1 MRIDLNR
8 NPGTDEGKGIASDA
22 PATAG
27 WRRRGM
33 LAALALGGGG
43 LAVAWAVRRSSSH
56 GLAGGPAREVPAG
69 AFAPS
74 ALLRVAADGRVTIV
88 CRRAEL
94 GQGVSTALPMLVAE
108 ELGANWSLV
117 SVELGGLD
125 TAADNQPEDTYTAD
139 SRSIASDHESLR
151 RLGAA
156 ARTLLVAAAAQRLG
170 VPPGE
175 CEAHSGRVWHTASGR
190 SLPFGELAG
199 DAARMPLPRAADMR
213 LKDSLAFRL
222 IGQRIGQ
229 VDAARIAAGAP
240 LYGSDVRLP
249 GMRYAVYAKAPV
261 FGAAVQRVDLDAL
274 KAMPGVRDAFVL
286 AGGGNLRG
294 LNPGVAVVADSTWA
308 ALQAR
313 QQIDVLAGLD
323 GQSADA
329 PAGSAAL
336 LDSDELLRRAE
347 QVAGGEGD
355 TVLRDDGDAPAALTR
370 AAKRLEAAYVHPFLA
385 HAAMEPLSCTAHWHD
400 GQLDL
405 WAASQNPWGA
415 RELVSQTLE
424 LAPEKIT
431 LHPLRAGGSF
441 GRRLGSDFIVEAAA
455 IAMRTSTPVQLVWR
469 REDDLRHDHYRP
481 GGVHRLQAG
490 LDASGAVVAWSL
502 HQVSFGADGKAGG
515 GAAVAPNEFPARWVL
530 DCRMSLSVL
539 DVPIPLGLWR
549 APGSH
554 ATAWAVQSFLDELAH
569 AAGRDPLAFR
579 LALLGSQAQVR
590 GGGLLSR
597 APPYRV
603 DRMRAVLQAAAQ
615 AAQWGRSL
623 PRGQGQGIAFH
634 HCHGGYVAQVVDVAV
649 SPQGAVAIERVVCV
663 CDVGSP
669 IVNRLGAEAQV
680 QGAIVD
686 GLSAALGQEVV
697 IRGGRVQ
704 PGNFDHYPLLRMAQA
719 PRRIDIQFIESASPP
734 TGLGEPALPPVAP
747 ALCNAIFRATGH
759 RIRRLPVSR
768 NDLAWPH
775 A

>member
-8 NPGTDEGKGIASDA
+8 NLMPHKTIDSAGDA
-22 PATAG
+22 TQPIR

-33 LAALALGGGG
+33 LAALALGAGGF
-43 LAVAWAVRRSSSH
+43 AVAWAVRRSPSAE
-56 GLAGGPAREVPAG
+56 LAGGPAGSVPSG

-74 ALLRVAADGRVTIV
+74 ALLRIAADGRVTIV

-94 GQGVSTALPMLVAE
+94 GQGVSTALPMLIAE
-108 ELGANWSLV
+108 ELGADWSLV
-117 SVELGGLD
+117 NVELGGID
-125 TAADNQPEDTYTAD
+125 ASAAQDQPDDTYTAD
-139 SRSIASDHESLR
+139 SRSIAADFNNLR

-156 ARTLLVAAAAQRLG
+156 ARAMLVAAAAQRLG
-170 VPPGE
+170 VPPAE
-175 CEAHSGRVWHTASGR
+175 CDAHSGRVWHAGSSR
-190 SLPFGELAG
+190 WLPFGELAAE
-199 DAARMPLPRAADMR
+199 AARMPLPRAADVR
-213 LKDSLAFRL
+213 LKDPSAFRL
-222 IGQRIGQ
+222 IGQRVGQ

-240 LYGSDVRLP
+240 LYGSDIRLP

-261 FGAAVQRVDLDAL
+261 FGAAVKRVDLNAL

-286 AGGGNLRG
+286 PGGSNLRG
-294 LNPGVAVVADSTWA
+294 LNPGVAIVADSTWA
-308 ALQAR
+308 AMQAR
-313 QQIDVLAGLD
+313 QHIDV
-323 GQSADA
+323 QWQHA
-329 PAGSAAL
+329 PAGSAAP
-336 LDSDELLRRAE
+336 LDSDELLSRAE
-347 QVAGGEGD
+347 QAAGRDGAI
-355 TVLRDDGDAPAALTR
+355 VLRDDGNAA
-370 AAKRLEAAYVHPFLA
+370 AAFAQAAQRLQAVYVHPFIA
-385 HAAMEPLSCTAHWHD
+385 HAALEPLGCTAHWHG
-400 GQLDL
+400 GQLQL
-405 WAASQNPWGA
+405 WAASQSPAQA
-415 RELVSQTLE
+415 RQLVSETLG
-424 LAPEKIT
+424 LAPQKIT

-441 GRRLGSDFIVEAAA
+441 GRRLGGDFIVEAAA
-455 IAMRTSTPVQLVWR
+455 IAMRSDTPVQLVWR

-490 LDASGAVVAWSL
+490 LNASGRVTAWL
-502 HQVSFGADGKAGG
+502 LDQVSFGSGGKAGG
-515 GAAVAPNEFPARWVL
+515 GAAIAPNEFPARWIP
-530 DCRMSLSVL
+530 DCRISLAVQ
-539 DVPIPLGLWR
+539 DVALPLGLWR

-554 ATAWAVQSFLDELAH
+554 ATAWAVQSFIDELAH
-569 AAGRDPLAFR
+569 AAGQDPLAFR
-579 LALLGSQAQVR
+579 LALLGSEAEVR

-615 AAQWGRSL
+615 AAGWGRPL
-623 PRGQGQGIAFH
+623 PRGQGQGMAFH

-649 SPQGAVAIERVVCV
+649 SPQGVVAIERVVCV

-686 GLSAALGQEVV
+686 GLSAALGQEIV

-704 PGNFDHYPLLRMAQA
+704 QANFGDYPLLRIDQA
-719 PRRIDIQFIESASPP
+719 PRRIDVRFIESASPP

-768 NDLAWPH
+768 NDLGWRST
-775 A
+775 

>member
-8 NPGTDEGKGIASDA
+8 NPGADEGKGLASDVPA
-22 PATAG
+22 PAG
-27 WRRRGM
+27 WRRRGV
-33 LAALALGGGG
+33 LAVLALASGG
-43 LAVAWAVRRSSSH
+43 LAVAWAMRRSQPH
-56 GLAGGPAREVPAG
+56 GLAGGPARGVLAG

-74 ALLRVAADGRVTIV
+74 ALLRIAADGRVTIV

-108 ELGANWSLV
+108 ELGADWSLV
-117 SVELGGLD
+117 SVELGGID
-125 TAADNQPEDTYTAD
+125 TAAADKQPDDTYTAD
-139 SRSIASDHESLR
+139 SRSIGSDHEPLR

-156 ARTLLVAAAAQRLG
+156 ARTMLVAAAAQRLG
-170 VPPGE
+170 VQPGE
-175 CEAHSGRVWHTASGR
+175 CEAHSGRVWHAASSR

-199 DAARMPLPRAADMR
+199 AAGRMPLPRAADVR
-213 LKDSLAFRL
+213 LKDPSAFRL
-222 IGQRIGQ
+222 IGQHIGQ

-240 LYGSDVRLP
+240 LYGIDVRLP
-249 GMRYAVYAKAPV
+249 GMRYSVYAKAPV
-261 FGAAVQRVDLDAL
+261 FGAAVKRVDIDAL

-286 AGGGNLRG
+286 PGGGNLRG
-294 LNPGVAVVADSTWA
+294 LNPGVAIVADSTWA

-313 QQIDVLAGLD
+313 QRIDV
-323 GQSADA
+323 QWADA
-329 PAGSAAL
+329 PAGSAAP

-347 QVAGGEGD
+347 QAAGREGAI
-355 TVLRDDGDAPAALTR
+355 VLRDDGDARAALAR
-370 AAKRLEAAYVHPFLA
+370 VPKRLEAVYVHPFLA
-385 HAAMEPLSCTAHWHD
+385 HAAMEPLTCTAHWRD

-405 WAASQNPWGA
+405 WAASQSPSGA
-415 RELVSQTLE
+415 RQLVSQTLG

-455 IAMRTSTPVQLVWR
+455 IAMRTPTPVQLVWR

-481 GGVHRLQAG
+481 GGAHGLRAG

-502 HQVSFGADGKAGG
+502 HQVSFGAGGKAGG
-515 GAAVAPNEFPARWVL
+515 GAAVAPNEFPARWVP
-530 DCRMSLSVL
+530 DCRLSLSVL
-539 DVPIPLGLWR
+539 DAPIPLGLWR

-554 ATAWAVQSFLDELAH
+554 ATAWAVQSFIDELAH
-569 AAGRDPLAFR
+569 AAGRDPLDFR
-579 LALLGSQAQVR
+579 LALLGNQAQVR

-615 AAQWGRSL
+615 AADWGRPL
-623 PRGQGQGIAFH
+623 PRGQGQGMAFH
-634 HCHGGYVAQVVDVAV
+634 HCHRGYVAQVVEVAV
-649 SPQGAVAIERVVCV
+649 SPQGVLAVERVVCV

-669 IVNRLGAEAQV
+669 IVNRLGAQAQV

-686 GLSAALGQEVV
+686 GLSAALGQEIV
-697 IRGGRVQ
+697 IRGGQVQ
-704 PGNFDHYPLLRMAQA
+704 PGNFDDYPLLRMPQA
-719 PRRIDIQFIESASPP
+719 PRRIDVKFIESASPP

-768 NDLAWPH
+768 NDLGWDQT
-775 A
+775 